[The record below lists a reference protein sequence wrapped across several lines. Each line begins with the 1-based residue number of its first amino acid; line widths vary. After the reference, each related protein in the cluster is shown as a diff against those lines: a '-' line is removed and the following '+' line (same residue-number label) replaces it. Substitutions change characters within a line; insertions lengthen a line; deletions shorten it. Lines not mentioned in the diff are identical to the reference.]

1 MNYIQLYHEANLIEE
16 AKKKKKKNF
25 KGDISKPMHPLV
37 E

>member
-16 AKKKKKKNF
+16 AKKKKNF